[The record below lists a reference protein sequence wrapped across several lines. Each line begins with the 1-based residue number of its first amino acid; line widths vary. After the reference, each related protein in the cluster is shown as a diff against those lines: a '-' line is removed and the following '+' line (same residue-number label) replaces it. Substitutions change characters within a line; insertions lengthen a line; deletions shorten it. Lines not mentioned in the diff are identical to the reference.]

1 MKGPKFLKYWI
12 PLINVLKESGGAG
25 PTSEIIDSVTEKM
38 NISEDELEETLK
50 SGAPKVRNAIQFAR
64 LYLVKSEL
72 MDSSTR
78 GIWKL
83 TEKGFETILDED
95 KVYKLFKKVQ
105 QTLSDNRKIQNSSDS
120 SNEDDDTEIDNN
132 EVIDESHQTI
142 VLNILKSM
150 TAKGFELICKRL
162 LTEIGLENVQV
173 IGGANDHGIDGT
185 GIIRIND
192 VVSFTV
198 IFQCKRFKDVVS
210 PNYIRDFRGT
220 MQGRADKG
228 IFITTGRFTT
238 ESKKEAKRDGVPTIE
253 LIDGEKLV
261 DLFEKYE
268 LGLKPKTIYD
278 ILPDFFE
285 NFK

>member
-12 PLINVLKESGGAG
+12 PLINTLKESGGAG
-25 PTSEIIDSVTEKM
+25 TTSDIIDGVINRM
-38 NISEDELEETLK
+38 NISEKELEQTLR
-50 SGAPKVRNAIQFAR
+50 SGASKVRNAIQFAR
-64 LYLVKSEL
+64 LYLVKAEL

-83 TEKGFETILDED
+83 TEKGFESKLDKD
-95 KVYKLFKKVQ
+95 KVYNLFKKVQ
-105 QTLSDNRKIQNSSDS
+105 STLRVDRKNKDDQLTSINSVDIE
-120 SNEDDDTEIDNN
+120 NQEID
-132 EVIDESHQTI
+132 DESHQTI
-142 VLNILKSM
+142 VIDILKNLSP
-150 TAKGFELICKRL
+150 KGFELICKRL
-162 LTEIGLENVQV
+162 LTEIGIENVQI
-173 IGGANDHGIDGT
+173 IGGSNDHGIDGT
-185 GIIRIND
+185 GLLRLND

-198 IFQCKRFKDVVS
+198 IFQCKRFKENVS
-210 PNYIRDFRGT
+210 PSYIRDFRGT

-261 DLFEKYE
+261 NLFEKYQ
-268 LGLKPKTIYD
+268 LGLKPKTVYD
-278 ILPDFFE
+278 VIPDFFE